1 MPPLCNGLLKCFRM
15 MPSKKTSYGIAAS
28 PVVPFAGENNSMA
41 FCRELL
47 QSYRLLFAQDK
58 KSRGLF
64 WNTIRLSIEKD
75 KLYDSFLD
83 DLCGR
88 KISVIRGL
96 HPELGQLLD
105 IRGGVFGSSEFPTY
119 SEHMYA
125 IQNHVERHRPRRFR
139 EIWRDRR
146 DLEKFSALWAVF
158 VFGSI
163 SILLSIVQIGFNAVQ
178 LWVSY
183 EQLHQKAT

>member
-1 MPPLCNGLLKCFRM
+1 
-15 MPSKKTSYGIAAS
+15 MPSKKISYGITTS
-28 PVVPFAGENNSMA
+28 PVVPFAGESTSVA
-41 FCRELL
+41 SCRELL
-47 QSYRLLFAQDK
+47 QTYRLLFAQDK

-64 WNTIRLSIEKD
+64 WNTIRPSVKKD
-75 KLYDSFLD
+75 NLYDSFLD

-88 KISVIRGL
+88 KISTITGR

-105 IRGGVFGSSEFPTY
+105 IRGGVFSSSEFPTY

-125 IQNHVERHRPRRFR
+125 IQNHVERHRPCRFR

-158 VFGSI
+158 VFGSV
-163 SILLSIVQIGFNAVQ
+163 SILLSMVQIGFNAVQ